1 MKFVH
6 VLFAL
11 GLLSSFCHIINDK
24 EIFNLSFK
32 AALVVFANEAIA
44 SFILLILGAG
54 VIIILCIYVLLTIL
68 DLIGLMPLETKEE
81 IQEDYSI

>member
-1 MKFVH
+1 VKFIH

-24 EIFNLSFK
+24 EIFNFSFK
-32 AALVVFANEAIA
+32 AALVVFADETLA
-44 SFILLILGAG
+44 SLILLFLGAG

-68 DLIGLMPLETKEE
+68 DLIGLMPEIKEE